1 MKCWYYTKRQ
11 KEKMSTEAKK
21 LVEKKIKEFMDLSL
35 LTSPK
40 EALEIMKEESEE
52 KKNDIYESKDNIG
65 SETRE

>member
-35 LTSPK
+35 LTTPK
-40 EALEIMKEESEE
+40 EALEIMKNESEE
-52 KKNDIYESKDNIG
+52 ENNETTDNQ
-65 SETRE
+65 

>member
-1 MKCWYYTKRQ
+1 MKCWYYTKQQ

-40 EALEIMKEESEE
+40 EALEIMKNENESEE
-52 KKNDIYESKDNIG
+52 SKSD
-65 SETRE
+65 

>member
-40 EALEIMKEESEE
+40 EALEIMKNENESEE
-52 KKNDIYESKDNIG
+52 ML
-65 SETRE
+65 